1 METNSF
7 ESSSVTTSSQQLS
20 DTSTGGD
27 YRSSSSGCS
36 CTCSADEI
44 SFPSFSAG
52 EETQESASN
61 LSSQRLQRSHQSSGS
76 EAGQQDDSSLARV
89 DILTSSSDDQAIR
102 SPLVDLDK
110 RNLIGCAE
118 NGNRT
123 HHTDVT
129 AGAENLSDNAE
140 SHSNDSQQILGVVD
154 LCSEVHISSNSVRFA
169 TYSSDLD
176 YDGSQTLEDKVLR
189 LRQEMRIV
197 EEKIDHARRSFAERQ
212 QQTESLN
219 KLLSLLRRQELLRT
233 VQRLRMQ
240 LARQT
245 TRLQTHSQNLRKLS
259 PTCTPNVTDIESDP
273 FA

>member
-1 METNSF
+1 M
-7 ESSSVTTSSQQLS
+7 TTSNQQVS
-20 DTSTGGD
+20 DTSAGGD

-44 SFPSFSAG
+44 SFPSLSAG
-52 EETQESASN
+52 EETQESASI
-61 LSSQRLQRSHQSSGS
+61 LSSQRLQPSHQSRDP
-76 EAGQQDDSSLARV
+76 EAGEQDDSPLARV
-89 DILTSSSDDQAIR
+89 DILTSSDDQGIR
-102 SPLVDLDK
+102 SPSLVNLDK

-123 HHTDVT
+123 HHSDVT
-129 AGAENLSDNAE
+129 AGAEKLSDKTE
-140 SHSNDSQQILGVVD
+140 SHSNDSPQLGVVE
-154 LCSEVHISSNSVRFA
+154 LCSQVHISSNSIRFV
-169 TYSSDLD
+169 TGSSDSD
-176 YDGSQTLEDKVLR
+176 SVSGQTLEDKVLR

-212 QQTESLN
+212 QQTEALN

-259 PTCTPNVTDIESDP
+259 PTCSPSVRNLESDP